1 MTDYV
6 YGIITGVSVSL
17 MVVSLLQLFIA
28 IKEARK

>member
-1 MTDYV
+1 MTNYV

-17 MVVSLLQLFIA
+17 MIVSLIQLVIA

>member
-17 MVVSLLQLFIA
+17 MIVSLFQLGIA